1 MQIAVFVLAALVALF
16 VAIALY
22 ARGGGTL
29 RAQFLRE
36 VAALRAA
43 AAGPADAI
51 VTEQDL
57 APLPDP
63 VQRYLRLT
71 GAVGQPRVGE
81 YRVRMRG
88 RIRSGPA
95 AAWMPLEAEQVSFA
109 HPPARLF
116 FLRASMM
123 GVPVIGLHR
132 YVGEHAIMDIRLAG
146 LVPIV
151 NAKGPDMDR
160 AETVTLFND
169 MAILAPAT
177 LLSPAIEWG
186 RATADTVE
194 GVFRN
199 AGQTVRARLVFDGTG
214 ELVDFVSDDR
224 ARTSD
229 GGKSSVPERW
239 NTPMRDYRAFGPHRL
254 ASRGAARWQSATGA
268 WDYIEL
274 EMLSVEYG
282 PPRDGG

>member
-1 MQIAVFVLAALVALF
+1 MDIALAVIAVLAGAAA
-16 VAIALY
+16 AIVLY
-22 ARGGGTL
+22 ARGGGAL
-29 RAQFLRE
+29 RGQFLRDVKE
-36 VAALRAA
+36 LRAA
-43 AAGPADAI
+43 SAAAATPI
-51 VTEQDL
+51 VTESDL
-57 APLPDP
+57 ANLPP
-63 VQRYLRLT
+63 AVQRYLRLT

-88 RIRSGPA
+88 RIRSGPD

-109 HPPARLF
+109 GPPARLF

-132 YVGEHAIMDIRLAG
+132 YVGEHATMDIRLAG

-169 MAILAPAT
+169 MVILAPAT

-199 AGQTVRARLVFDGTG
+199 AGQTVSARLVFDGSG

-224 ARTSD
+224 SRTSA
-229 GGKSSVPERW
+229 GGKSSTPERW
-239 NTPMRDYRAFGPHRL
+239 NTPMRDYRAFGVHRL
-254 ASRGAARWQSATGA
+254 ASRGSARWQSAAGA

-282 PPRDGG
+282 PPRGGA